1 MKETGQ
7 VYSPESRDLNLDE
20 EDESPDIKGNILD
33 FVLPIG
39 VLIALTIVTGELFL
53 ALIAAIAV
61 CFLLYIP
68 RKKMTAARFCDLAM
82 HGFCN
87 MIPTVAIIFFVFVMQ
102 QGMTDIGIASYVID
116 AVRPVISPV
125 LLPAITF
132 LLVAALNFATGS
144 TWGIPALVSPI
155 ILPLALSIGVN
166 PLVVM
171 GAIVSGDC
179 HMPRA
184 ESIRIAGKV
193 IREFEVRHPDIEV
206 TLVLYREGVYEM
218 ARRLLAQDKPDST
231 EADVGRSE
239 PEPGKSPDR
248 PSI

>member
-68 RKKMTAARFCDLAM
+68 RQKMTAARFCDLAM

-144 TWGIPALVSPI
+144 AWGIPALVSPI
-155 ILPLALSIGVN
+155 ILPLALSIVVN

-171 GAIVSGDC
+171 GAIVSG
-179 HMPRA
+179 A
-184 ESIRIAGKV
+184 
-193 IREFEVRHPDIEV
+193 
-206 TLVLYREGVYEM
+206 TLGSHACFYQEGVYEM

>member
-61 CFLLYIP
+61 CFLLLYIP

-144 TWGIPALVSPI
+144 AWGIPALVSPI
-155 ILPLALSIGVN
+155 ILPLALSIVVN

-171 GAIVSGDC
+171 GAIVSGATLGSHACFYSDATVLTSSC
-179 HMPRA
+179 CKMNNMDHALSQLPYAMCA
-184 ESIRIAGKV
+184 AGIATAGYL
-193 IREFEVRHPDIEV
+193 ICGF
-206 TLVLYREGVYEM
+206 
-218 ARRLLAQDKPDST
+218 LL
-231 EADVGRSE
+231 
-239 PEPGKSPDR
+239 
-248 PSI
+248 

>member
-1 MKETGQ
+1 
-7 VYSPESRDLNLDE
+7 
-20 EDESPDIKGNILD
+20 
-33 FVLPIG
+33 
-39 VLIALTIVTGELFL
+39 
-53 ALIAAIAV
+53 
-61 CFLLYIP
+61 
-68 RKKMTAARFCDLAM
+68 MTAARFCDLAM

-155 ILPLALSIGVN
+155 ILPLALSIVVN

-171 GAIVSGDC
+171 GAIVSGATLGSHACFYSDATVLTSSCCKMNNMDHSALAVALCYVCGRDC
-179 HMPRA
+179 NGGLPDLRFSSVMKYGMI
-184 ESIRIAGKV
+184 SM
-193 IREFEVRHPDIEV
+193 EVFAYA
-206 TLVLYREGVYEM
+206 YRTWGYY
-218 ARRLLAQDKPDST
+218 
-231 EADVGRSE
+231 
-239 PEPGKSPDR
+239 
-248 PSI
+248 

>member
-171 GAIVSGDC
+171 GAIVSGATPVSYTHLTDGW
-179 HMPRA
+179 HL
-184 ESIRIAGKV
+184 S
-193 IREFEVRHPDIEV
+193 
-206 TLVLYREGVYEM
+206 VYKGQKK
-218 ARRLLAQDKPDST
+218 RRDSGAFSFHHLIGCRKASRLTALLQ
-231 EADVGRSE
+231 G
-239 PEPGKSPDR
+239 R
-248 PSI
+248 PSIKYQ